1 MENVDAYRQTHR
13 ALCVYG
19 EIKRTK
25 TDGGEKTRAFVARV
39 NAALANLGTEEQLII
54 QALYIRQMTQEEAAE
69 AVDCDPSTV
78 SRRKRR
84 ALEKLSII
92 LYPDQ
97 YLQENGLHM

>member
-1 MENVDAYRQTHR
+1 MDACKQAHR

-25 TDGGEKTRAFVARV
+25 TAGGEKTRDFMAQVG
-39 NAALANLGTEEQLII
+39 AALAQLTTEEQLIV
-54 QALYIRQMTQEEAAE
+54 QALYIRQLTQEEAAE
-69 AVDCDPSTV
+69 AVECDPSTV

-84 ALEKLSII
+84 ALERLALV

-97 YLQENGLHM
+97 YLQERGLNM

>member
-1 MENVDAYRQTHR
+1 MDAYKQAHR

-25 TDGGEKTRAFVARV
+25 TAGGEHTQAFTAQVS
-39 NAALANLGTEEQLII
+39 AALAALGEEEQLII

-69 AVDCDPSTV
+69 AVECDPSTV

-84 ALEKLSII
+84 ALERLALI

-97 YLQENGLHM
+97 YLRESGLHM

>member
-1 MENVDAYRQTHR
+1 MEALKQAHR

-19 EIKRTK
+19 EIKRAK
-25 TDGGEKTRAFVARV
+25 IAGGDQTRDFMAQVS
-39 NAALANLGTEEQLII
+39 AALAHLDTEEQLIV
-54 QALYIRQMTQEEAAE
+54 QALYIRQLTQEKAAE

-84 ALEKLSII
+84 ALERLALI

-97 YLQENGLHM
+97 YLRERGLQM

>member
-1 MENVDAYRQTHR
+1 MDACKQAHR

-25 TDGGEKTRAFVARV
+25 TAGGEKTRDFMAQVS
-39 NAALANLGTEEQLII
+39 AALAQLTTEEQLIV
-54 QALYIRQMTQEEAAE
+54 QALYIRQLTQEEAAE
-69 AVDCDPSTV
+69 AVECDPSTV

-84 ALEKLSII
+84 ALERLALV

-97 YLQENGLHM
+97 YLQERGLNM

>member
-1 MENVDAYRQTHR
+1 MDACKQAHR

-25 TDGGEKTRAFVARV
+25 TAGGEKTRAFMAQVS
-39 NAALANLGTEEQLII
+39 AALAQLTTEEQLIV
-54 QALYIRQMTQEEAAE
+54 QALYIRQLTQEEAAE
-69 AVDCDPSTV
+69 AVECDPSTV

-84 ALEKLSII
+84 ALERLALV

-97 YLQENGLHM
+97 YLQERGLNM

>member
-1 MENVDAYRQTHR
+1 MDASKQAHR

-25 TDGGEKTRAFVARV
+25 TAGGEQTRAFMARMS
-39 NAALANLGTEEQLII
+39 AALAVLEDSEQLII

-84 ALEKLSII
+84 ALERLALI

-97 YLQENGLHM
+97 YLQESGLHM

>member
-1 MENVDAYRQTHR
+1 MDASKQAHR

-25 TDGGEKTRAFVARV
+25 TAGGEQTRAFMARMS
-39 NAALANLGTEEQLII
+39 AALAVLEDSEQLII

-84 ALEKLSII
+84 ALERLALI

-97 YLQENGLHM
+97 FLRESGLQ

>member
-1 MENVDAYRQTHR
+1 MDAYKQAHR

-25 TDGGEKTRAFVARV
+25 AAGGDSTQAFIARV
-39 NAALANLGTEEQLII
+39 NAALASLGEEEQLIV

-69 AVDCDPSTV
+69 AVECDPSTV

-84 ALEKLSII
+84 ALERLALI
-92 LYPDQ
+92 LFPDQ
-97 YLQENGLHM
+97 YLQEKGLHK

>member
-1 MENVDAYRQTHR
+1 MDAYKQAHR

-25 TDGGEKTRAFVARV
+25 TAGGDETKAFVSRV
-39 NAALANLGTEEQLII
+39 SAALANLATEEQLII

-69 AVDCDPSTV
+69 AVECDPSTV

-84 ALEKLSII
+84 ALERLSLI
-92 LYPDQ
+92 LFPDQ
-97 YLQENGLHM
+97 YLREKGLHM

>member
-1 MENVDAYRQTHR
+1 MDACKQAHR

-25 TDGGEKTRAFVARV
+25 TAGGEKTRAFIVKV
-39 NAALANLGTEEQLII
+39 SAALSHLSTDDQLII

-84 ALEKLSII
+84 ALERLALI
-92 LYPDQ
+92 LYPDA
-97 YLQENGLHM
+97 YLQESGLHT

>member
-1 MENVDAYRQTHR
+1 MDACKQAHR

-25 TDGGEKTRAFVARV
+25 TAGGEKTRAFMAQVS
-39 NAALANLGTEEQLII
+39 AALAQLTTEEQLIV
-54 QALYIRQMTQEEAAE
+54 QALYIRQLTQEEAAE
-69 AVDCDPSTV
+69 AVECDPSTV

-84 ALEKLSII
+84 ALERLALV

-97 YLQENGLHM
+97 YLQEKGLNM

>member
-1 MENVDAYRQTHR
+1 MDASKQAHR

-25 TDGGEKTRAFVARV
+25 TAGGEQTRAFMARMS
-39 NAALANLGTEEQLII
+39 AALAVLEDSEQLII

-84 ALEKLSII
+84 ALERLALI

-97 YLQENGLHM
+97 YLQERGLHT